1 MQVWQKTLSVAVV
14 IFAIALPLAPQP
26 AEAWVFGFF
35 VRGLFGV
42 GARSAAGGVARG
54 MASGAARTGFRQLA
68 RGGGQQLLR
77 NQARTATRAA
87 RTRAIPS
94 GQARMQRV
102 FGSRPYQV
110 RSANAQVLR
119 SATVEGDLLVF
130 REAGRKVGF
139 AQWEREGLVLYRADG
154 RRMAKLLESDNRLL
168 AYDNQGNYI
177 GQFVEE
183 IIEEQLTRYFV
194 DSLGQRHATM
204 DLSAVPA
211 VSQSQQ
217 QRFYSYAED
226 GSVAGY
232 SMLVDGMLQV
242 FDAAGQ
248 QVAYGA
254 WEAQQLVL
262 YDVLGDKLGVFRQ
275 EGEKIIAY
283 DTQGKRVGHIEQQ
296 HGKAVFLHTL

>member
-1 MQVWQKTLSVAVV
+1 
-14 IFAIALPLAPQP
+14 
-26 AEAWVFGFF
+26 
-35 VRGLFGV
+35 
-42 GARSAAGGVARG
+42 
-54 MASGAARTGFRQLA
+54 MASGAARSGFRQLA
-68 RGGGQQLLR
+68 RGGGRQLIR
-77 NQARTATRAA
+77 HQAHAATRAA
-87 RTRAIPS
+87 RTRAIPR

-110 RSANAQVLR
+110 RGANGQVVR
-119 SATVEGDLLVF
+119 SASVEGDLLVF

-177 GQFVEE
+177 GQF
-183 IIEEQLTRYFV
+183 IEEMVQDQLTRYFV

-204 DLSAVPA
+204 DLSALPTTPNTSEA
-211 VSQSQQ
+211 TQ
-217 QRFYSYAED
+217 QRFYSHAED

-262 YDVLGDKLGVFRQ
+262 YDVLGEKLGAFRQ
-275 EGEKIIAY
+275 EGENIVAY

-296 HGKAVFLHTL
+296 QGKAVFLHTL